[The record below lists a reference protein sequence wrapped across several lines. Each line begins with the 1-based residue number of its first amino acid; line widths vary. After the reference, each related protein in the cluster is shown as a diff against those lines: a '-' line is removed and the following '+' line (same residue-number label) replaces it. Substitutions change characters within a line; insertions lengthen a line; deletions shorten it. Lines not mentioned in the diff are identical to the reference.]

1 MNGTINELVNDRSSN
16 ASGDGRP
23 TVERMLRACL
33 DAVLAPAQVITL
45 TRIQL
50 DAARSLSR
58 AYRHEAECHRVLG
71 KASCTGSS
79 TLIAEAED
87 ELDAAAD
94 SRAQA
99 EAAFLLHCGSLVV
112 EVQA

>member
-1 MNGTINELVNDRSSN
+1 MRDTIDRIVNTHSSN
-16 ASGDGRP
+16 ADGDGRP

-50 DAARSLSR
+50 DAARNLSR
-58 AYRHEAECHRVLG
+58 AYRHEAACHRVLG
-71 KASCTGSS
+71 KAAGTNSS
-79 TLIAEAED
+79 TLIEEAED
-87 ELDAAAD
+87 GLDAAAD

-112 EVQA
+112 EVQP

>member
-1 MNGTINELVNDRSSN
+1 MDTIDQLVNDRSSN
-16 ASGDGRP
+16 RTGDGRP

-50 DAARSLSR
+50 DAALNLDR
-58 AYRHEAECHRVLG
+58 AYRHESACHRVLG
-71 KASCTGSS
+71 KAAGTSSS
-79 TLIAEAED
+79 TLIADAEEGLEVAID
-87 ELDAAAD
+87 I
-94 SRAQA
+94 RAQA

-112 EVQA
+112 DVQR